1 MSIHPEIIKY
11 SAHPDITFWDL
22 KSWDF
27 DKYDIPASELK
38 NIQSIFQEHNI
49 GAFMMWQ
56 DDYHY
61 KFHSIPSK
69 PYIVHYIWDLSLL
82 DKNILAIVGPRKP
95 SVYSHK
101 VLKKLFEHA
110 ENYDLVTISGMAGW
124 VDQLAHALSIKHKIP
139 TIAVLWWWLNYFLK
153 WAERHIVQSIVDNGW
168 LVLSEYKINFVPTK
182 YSFPQRNRIIA
193 GLSDMVFLPE
203 AWESSWSLIT
213 ADFANQSSRPVYVV
227 PNDIFSP
234 TSFGVHQLISQQ
246 KANIL
251 IDFKDF
257 FDQNFKKFGVKHT
270 VSTKILDLPAPQ
282 NDIIWLLSNNGEMSL
297 WAIMQAT
304 GLDAD
309 TVMQHIT
316 LLEINSHIYQNS
328 PWKYSLY

>member
-101 VLKKLFEHA
+101 VLKKLFEYA

-139 TIAVLWWWLNYFLK
+139 TIAVLWWWLNHFLK
-153 WAERHIVQSIVDNGW
+153 WAERHIVQSIVDNRG

-316 LLEINSHIYQNS
+316 LLEINNHIYQNS